1 MLSPLNKYIE
11 EHSSSLPEALG
22 WIEHQTNVRTNYP
35 QMLCG
40 GQKGR
45 LLKLLV
51 EMTGAGDIL
60 EIGTFTGYSSVFLAL
75 GLPEHG
81 HVDTIEINAE
91 LEDLIREGWRRAGVS
106 DKITLHIGDALDIL
120 GRERTLYD
128 LVYIDANKREY
139 SRYYDLVID
148 RLRPGGVIVVDDVL
162 MGGKVLDLQE
172 NKDRQT
178 LGLAEFNDK
187 VRLDPRVEAVMLP
200 LHDGLSIIRKKG
212 S

>member
-1 MLSPLNKYIE
+1 MLSPQNKYIE
-11 EHSSSLPEALG
+11 EHSGSLPEALG

-51 EMTGAGDIL
+51 EMTGACNVL

-75 GLPEHG
+75 GLPEKG
-81 HVDTIEINAE
+81 HIDTIEINGE
-91 LEDLIREGWRRAGVS
+91 LEDLIREGWKRAGIS
-106 DKITLHIGDALDIL
+106 DKITLHIGDAIDIL
-120 GRERTLYD
+120 SRNDTSYD
-128 LVYIDANKREY
+128 LAYIDANKREY

-148 RLRPGGVIVVDDVL
+148 RLRPGGIIVVDDVL

-178 LGLAEFNDK
+178 LGLAEFNDR
-187 VRLDPRVEAVMLP
+187 VSLDTRVEVVMLP
-200 LHDGLSIIRKKG
+200 LHDGLSIIRKHD
-212 S
+212 

>member
-1 MLSPLNKYIE
+1 MLSPLDKYIDN
-11 EHSSSLPEALG
+11 HSCPLPEALG

-40 GQKGR
+40 KQKGL

-51 EMTGAGDIL
+51 EITGACNVL
-60 EIGTFTGYSSVFLAL
+60 EIGTFTGYSTVFLAL
-75 GLPEHG
+75 GLPEFG
-81 HVDTIEINAE
+81 RVDTIEINAE
-91 LEDLIREGWRRAGVS
+91 LEDLIREGWGRAGVS
-106 DKITLHIGDALDIL
+106 DRITLHIGDALDIL
-120 GRERTLYD
+120 GRERTSYD

-148 RLRPGGVIVVDDVL
+148 RLQPGGVIVADDVL
-162 MGGKVLDLQE
+162 MGGKVLDPQE

-187 VRLDPRVEAVMLP
+187 VNLDPRVEVVMLP
-200 LHDGLSIIRKKG
+200 LHDGLSIIRKHD
-212 S
+212 

>member
-1 MLSPLNKYIE
+1 MLSPLDKYIDN
-11 EHSSSLPEALG
+11 HSSPLPEALG

-40 GQKGR
+40 KQKGL

-51 EMTGAGDIL
+51 EITGACNVL
-60 EIGTFTGYSSVFLAL
+60 EIGTFTGYSTVFLAL
-75 GLPEHG
+75 GLPEFG
-81 HVDTIEINAE
+81 RVDTIEINAE
-91 LEDLIREGWRRAGVS
+91 LEDLIREGWGRAGVS
-106 DKITLHIGDALDIL
+106 DRITLHIGDALDIL
-120 GRERTLYD
+120 GRERTSYD

-148 RLRPGGVIVVDDVL
+148 RLQPGGVIVADDVL

-172 NKDRQT
+172 SKDRQT

-187 VRLDPRVEAVMLP
+187 VNLDPRVEVVMLP
-200 LHDGLSIIRKKG
+200 LHDGLSIIRKHD
-212 S
+212 